1 MKDVTKMK
9 ANIELG
15 STLKNKEGI
24 MQSLMIIYFGIVGL
38 ILGSFYIVVGLRV
51 PLKESVVKPRS
62 SCSNCNNA
70 LSPVELIP
78 VLSYLMQRGKCRSC
92 KATISPIYPFMELIT
107 GVLFAVSPFIVGWGT
122 ELLIC
127 YTLISLLVI
136 ITVSDLAY
144 MIIPDKILIIFAS
157 IFIVLQ
163 FTVGDR
169 QWLDIL
175 LGAIIGFGFL
185 LLIAVVT
192 NGGMGGGDIK
202 LFGLLGF
209 ILGVKLVILAFFF
222 SVVYGAVIG
231 MLMML
236 LRVLKQRQP
245 VPFGPFIAVGALTAY
260 YFGEKIVQW
269 YFGVLM

>member
-1 MKDVTKMK
+1 
-9 ANIELG
+9 
-15 STLKNKEGI
+15 

-62 SCSNCNNA
+62 SCSNCNSV
-70 LSPVELIP
+70 LSPIELIP

-236 LRVLKQRQP
+236 LRVL
-245 VPFGPFIAVGALTAY
+245 
-260 YFGEKIVQW
+260 
-269 YFGVLM
+269 